1 MICGLCTEFYT
12 NCFCE
17 GLCSIENRVQ
27 MLYVL
32 SLPGLILPIAGIKGI
47 LARTMEFLYD
57 FYIVLLLYHT
67 KIVRSTFGV
76 YTVRAARRLNRQLFY
91 LSLNECGGP
100 RQKQFV

>member
-1 MICGLCTEFYT
+1 
-12 NCFCE
+12 
-17 GLCSIENRVQ
+17 

-32 SLPGLILPIAGIKGI
+32 SLPGSILPIAGIKGI